1 VVCPQRVDIHSL
13 SFAPWHDRIIL
24 PLTQSPGPLFACS
37 CNTVNM
43 RHSFPRILVC
53 VFTLS
58 VLLNSGCKKSA
69 PPPTPQP
76 QSTPSAAATQTA
88 NQQQELAFVQ
98 NFYDWYEKSQASY
111 TDAITK
117 KPEWFDGPLLA
128 AFRNDAA
135 IQAKAVGEIDGLD
148 YDPFGFG
155 QDASN
160 ISGFKTTG
168 VSGDRVSVIAMD
180 IKNQPTPDNTLSLQ
194 VRCTSSGC
202 VIVNIFFPDSG
213 KPGQPN
219 YVPAYDML
227 SELALLHPAKP
238 AK

>member
-1 VVCPQRVDIHSL
+1 MRRVQSSL
-13 SFAPWHDRIIL
+13 LI
-24 PLTQSPGPLFACS
+24 
-37 CNTVNM
+37 
-43 RHSFPRILVC
+43 C
-53 VFTLS
+53 VFTLTT
-58 VLLNSGCKKSA
+58 LLASGCKKSA
-69 PPPTPQP
+69 AP
-76 QSTPSAAATQTA
+76 QSTPLPVSTQATL
-88 NQQQELAFVQ
+88 QQQELAFVQ
-98 NFYDWYEKSQASY
+98 NFYDWYEKSQSSY
-111 TDAITK
+111 LDAINK

-135 IQAKAVGEIDGLD
+135 IQAKSKDEIDGLD

-155 QDASN
+155 QDSSN

-168 VSGDRVSVIAMD
+168 VSGDRVTVEALD

-194 VRCTSSGC
+194 VRCTPTAC

-227 SELALLHPAKP
+227 GELALLHPAKP
-238 AK
+238 AKAQH